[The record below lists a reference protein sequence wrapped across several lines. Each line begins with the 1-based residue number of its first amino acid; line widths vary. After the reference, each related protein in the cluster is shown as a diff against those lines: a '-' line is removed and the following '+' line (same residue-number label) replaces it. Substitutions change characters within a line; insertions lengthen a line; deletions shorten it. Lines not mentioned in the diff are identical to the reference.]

1 MAKYLFASN
10 QRVKNSA
17 PNKYAPP
24 LVIDAARYISYA
36 AGKILWRIKYH
47 DKENI
52 PKNLKSGLLI
62 VANHQTYFDPFWICA
77 PIKRKFRFMAWDK
90 AFDWF
95 LVGWLIKYLGS
106 FPVDTTRGTTKSI
119 LRESLGALKDGA
131 TLLVFP
137 EGARSFPDGKLLEF
151 KTGAARIALE
161 ADVPILPVTVKG
173 ANRVWSQTMK
183 YPTLRKVEI
192 FYHPLFRVPKPA
204 PGEDYRE
211 HLEQVTAQIAEIIGA
226 KL

>member
-1 MAKYLFASN
+1 M
-10 QRVKNSA
+10 KNSA

-47 DKENI
+47 DKQNI
-52 PKNLKSGLLI
+52 PKNLKSGLII
-62 VANHQTYFDPFWICA
+62 VANHQTYLDPFWICA

-95 LVGWLIKYLGS
+95 LVGWLIRYLGS
-106 FPVDTTRGTTKSI
+106 FPVDTTRGTTKSV
-119 LRESLGALKDGA
+119 LRESLGALRDGA
-131 TLLVFP
+131 TLLIFP
-137 EGARSFPDGKLLEF
+137 EGAREFPDGKLLEF

-183 YPTLRKVEI
+183 YPTLHKVEI
-192 FYHPLFRVPKPA
+192 FYHPLFHIPKPA
-204 PGEDYRE
+204 PDDNYHQ
-211 HLEQVTAQIAEIIGA
+211 HLEKITAQLAEIIGS